1 MTYQFDPWV
10 VKIPGEG
17 NGNPSQYSC
26 LENPMDRGFWKT
38 TVHGGHKESDI
49 TEQPTQ
55 PTIDCDRVCQE
66 KAKIRPTDIL
76 DNISLF

>member
-1 MTYQFDPWV
+1 
-10 VKIPGEG
+10 
-17 NGNPSQYSC
+17 
-26 LENPMDRGFWKT
+26 MDRGFWKT

-55 PTIDCDRVCQE
+55 PTIDYDRVCQE